1 MSEYE
6 RWEGRFA
13 ATDYV
18 FGTEPNVF
26 LAAQKDL
33 LPKTG
38 SALAIA
44 DGEGRNGVWLAQ
56 QGLDVTT
63 VDASLVGI
71 DKARKLATSR
81 GVAIDAIHANLETW
95 EWPEDRFD
103 VIVSNPPY
111 VAARDPHLAQGD
123 LRFEPRQALT
133 DESDDGLS
141 SLRAIV
147 SGAPAHLLPGGWLL
161 VEHGYDQAEACR
173 NLLADAGFVD
183 LVAVDDLA
191 GIARVAA
198 GRRQ

>member
-56 QGLDVTT
+56 QGLDVL
-63 VDASLVGI
+63 SI
-71 DKARKLATSR
+71 DFSPTAQVKARALAQQR
-81 GVAIDAIHANLETW
+81 GVAITTRLVEVGRF
-95 EWPEDRFD
+95 EWPEAAFD
-103 VIVSNPPY
+103 V
-111 VAARDPHLAQGD
+111 VADIFTQFSDPAERTAKFAGIRRTLK
-123 LRFEPRQALT
+123 
-133 DESDDGLS
+133 
-141 SLRAIV
+141 
-147 SGAPAHLLPGGWLL
+147 PGGLL
-161 VEHGYDQAEACR
+161 LLQGYRPEQLAYGTGGPKFVANMYTRTLLEQAF
-173 NLLADAGFVD
+173 AGFARLQIDEYDIEMHEGSAHGGMAAVID
-183 LVAVDDLA
+183 LVAWK
-191 GIARVAA
+191 
-198 GRRQ
+198 